1 MKIRFGVG
9 LGGGPETSPEAL
21 PAVVDRLEAA
31 GVDSLWF
38 SELVYTDAVDP
49 FIGMAYAV
57 ARTSRLKVGT
67 SVVVLPGRHP
77 VLVAKQLASLAALAP
92 KRVLPVFGLRSALA
106 AERQVFV
113 VPEGRRAAIFDESV
127 RLLKTALSTDGGD
140 FTGEFFQ
147 ASSIAVRPRL
157 AAPLDVWLGGSAPEG
172 FRRIGRLADG
182 WLGSFLTPDEARS
195 GRTQIEVA
203 AAEAGRTVE
212 PDHYGINV
220 GVQRHRPARRR
231 PRGHPQAW
239 PDRDPTELIADGW
252 PALHRM
258 TGPFEAW
265 LLHRSLPTLE
275 LRLARQSDTA
285 LALARFLHDHPDVTR
300 VRHPFLEDHPGHA
313 IARRQMRHGGA
324 LVSFSVGDAERA
336 QRFLGALELV
346 AEATSFGGVHATAE
360 RRGRWGTDA
369 VDDGFIRFS
378 AGLEDAEDLIADVAQ
393 ALARNS

>member
-9 LGGGPETSPEAL
+9 LGGQETSPEAL
-21 PAVVDRLEAA
+21 AAVVDRIEAA
-31 GVDSLWF
+31 GIDSLWF

-49 FIGMAYAV
+49 FIGMAYAL

-113 VPEGRRAAIFDESV
+113 VPEGRRAAIFDESL

-140 FTGEFFQ
+140 FAGEFFQ
-147 ASSIAVRPRL
+147 VDAIAVRPRL
-157 AAPLDVWLGGSAPEG
+157 ATPLDVWLGGSAPAG

-182 WLGSFLTPDEARS
+182 WLGSFLTPDEARR
-195 GRTQIEVA
+195 GRTQIEAA

-220 GVQRHRPARRR
+220 AVSDTGLPDDVLAAIRKRR
-231 PRGHPQAW
+231 

-258 TGPFEAW
+258 IDGY
-265 LLHRSLPTLE
+265 LE
-275 LRLARQSDTA
+275 
-285 LALARFLHDHPDVTR
+285 
-300 VRHPFLEDHPGHA
+300 
-313 IARRQMRHGGA
+313 
-324 LVSFSVGDAERA
+324 
-336 QRFLGALELV
+336 
-346 AEATSFGGVHATAE
+346 
-360 RRGRWGTDA
+360 
-369 VDDGFIRFS
+369 
-378 AGLEDAEDLIADVAQ
+378 AGLTKFVIRPAGAGSVDEFVDRFAAELLPRQ
-393 ALARNS
+393 N